1 MSSQNQL
8 GELSYPHFAIIY
20 IDREG
25 NLRHEAS
32 RSIANNR
39 ETILSPRVTNEFL
52 RAVARSRDSGPSHS
66 PFEPGAPIAP
76 HLISPSEQTS
86 LESQIGHVPHGAE
99 TRGVEGHGRVLMPP
113 GPQIQPTVWPG
124 QQESW
129 STQAQQ
135 RRKKPWNEE
144 LSLSNQKATISIR
157 DKDFLRGYYEKV
169 FQNLQ
174 QTNCR
179 VIAKAYVK
187 LVEPRK
193 QVNYPYNGRK
203 IVAGRTQQ
211 LEPDATKPPWWPS
224 GVSHREPDHLPKAE
238 RIRLLVHVLCELRA
252 SNGVT
257 ARRLKE
263 AEQPI
268 RRQISPPERLQLL
281 DELYDVREAE
291 EKFQDGAT
299 DMKTTVSILRANLP
313 DAVELTVSQ
322 GERSRRTTPTDEDT
336 SRQPSQETPSVRSG
350 HLRRSNIPQP
360 LLSSGNEM
368 PTNLSP
374 NPHTAVPSPSQ
385 YIQQELPIHPSF
397 EPTAS
402 PSSQDLKRKRPF
414 VEAGPSSSTSPASI
428 PYYSPVFVGSQ
439 PFVPEAFENIQGLQ
453 QPGVPN
459 TGQPGT
465 EQFAENMEI
474 YGFPYYFDN

>member
-1 MSSQNQL
+1 MSRPNQQ
-8 GELSYPHFAIIY
+8 GELSYPHFALIY

-32 RSIANNR
+32 RSIANSR

-66 PFEPGAPIAP
+66 QFETGAPIAP
-76 HLISPSEQTS
+76 HPRPPIEQSS
-86 LESQIGHVPHGAE
+86 LQSQIGHGPHSTE
-99 TRGVEGHGRVLMPP
+99 VRGVEGRGRVLMPP
-113 GPQIQPTVWPG
+113 GPSIPPTLWPG
-124 QQESW
+124 QQEPW
-129 STQAQQ
+129 PTQAQQ
-135 RRKKPWNEE
+135 PRKKPWNEE

-157 DKDFLRGYYEKV
+157 EKDFLRGYYEKV

-211 LEPDATKPPWWPS
+211 LEPDATKPPWWPA

-238 RIRLLVHVLCELRA
+238 RIRLLVHILCELRA

-291 EKFQDGAT
+291 ENFQDGAT

-313 DAVELTVSQ
+313 DAVDLAASQ
-322 GERSRRTTPTDEDT
+322 GERSRRASPTEEET
-336 SRQPSQETPSVRSG
+336 SQQSSQEIPSVRSG
-350 HLRRSNIPQP
+350 QLRRSNIPQP
-360 LLSSGNEM
+360 LLSTGTEI

-374 NPHTAVPSPSQ
+374 NLHPAVPNSSQ
-385 YIQQELPIHPSF
+385 YIQQELPIHSNF
-397 EPTAS
+397 EHTAS
-402 PSSQDLKRKRPF
+402 PSPQDLKRKRPI
-414 VEAGPSSSTSPASI
+414 VESGPASSTSPAPI
-428 PYYSPVFVGSQ
+428 PFYSPVFVGSQ
-439 PFVPEAFENIQGLQ
+439 PFVPETFNNIEGLQ